1 MFHLEQ
7 AIRQFNAMYK
17 MPVNDVPTLTPTNEP
32 MSERLIKFKSI
43 LKKEL
48 NEIDAIILEA
58 RATEDIGKQDDGTK
72 VLLLTDLADLL
83 GDIQVFCASEMLK
96 FGLPLDKTLHLIM
109 MSNFSKLNPDGSATF
124 DEEGKLQKGP
134 NYWKPEPYI
143 QKMLQDHIADHART
157 QSMPAVG
164 PVASPAKDNLV
175 EPQ

>member
-17 MPVNDVPTLTPTNEP
+17 MPVNDAPTLEPTNES
-32 MSERLIKFKSI
+32 MSKRLLKFKSI
-43 LKKEL
+43 LSKEL
-48 NEIDAIILEA
+48 NEIDAIIFESSAADLN
-58 RATEDIGKQDDGTK
+58 GKSNEVASK
-72 VLLLTDLADLL
+72 LLTDLADLL

-124 DEEGKLQKGP
+124 DEEGKLQKGS

-143 QKMLQDHIADHART
+143 QKMLQDHIADHARS
-157 QSMPAVG
+157 QPLPAVG
-164 PVASPAKDNLV
+164 PAASPAKDNLV
-175 EPQ
+175 DPQ